1 MLLLH
6 KGCSVSFC
14 FALFRMGMTSL
25 LSSFLILVGI
35 SGLGTV
41 LGSSQGLPDSGGLH
55 SLGAAIDVIF
65 SRILEDAK
73 HELTNNHA
81 LQRCGK
87 PEAHAAGQTGA
98 RCRRALKG
106 EPEEAHEL
114 LPFLLRDEEALKL
127 WRDHFRRHVN
137 DLVKGAAEHSGADT
151 PLHGPVLKTLAEG
164 EFWNSRPAV
173 SNGALQHLRMKMQRM
188 KLAAAEEG
196 KDPELAVS
204 WEAEVSPRFKYH
216 SIKDAKRLMGTY
228 LSWYE
233 DPDKPAV
240 PLGDPL
246 PVKKFELQ
254 TPEQEEE
261 TNFDAR
267 EAFPDCKDIIGH
279 VRDQGDCGSCW
290 AFASTEAL
298 NDRFCIKTGGK
309 HLEMLSPQ
317 HTTSCCD
324 LLHCLSFGCNGGQ
337 PRMAWRW
344 FSNDGVVTGGDFD
357 ELHKGK
363 SCWPYEVPFCQHH
376 SDGPYPQCEGPLP
389 KTPKCRKDCE
399 EADYSLKVRPF
410 KDDLH
415 FASSSYSVEGRDH
428 IKKEL
433 KENGTL
439 SGAFLVFEDFL
450 LYKKGV
456 YHHVTGSPMGGHAIK
471 VIGFGSEEGREYWLA
486 VNSWNEYWGD
496 KGTFKIQMGEA
507 GIDKEFCGGEPRVPA
522 GLGPFFQ
529 QSAQDL

>member
-1 MLLLH
+1 MRLTRLFPPVFTFA
-6 KGCSVSFC
+6 GC
-14 FALFRMGMTSL
+14 T
-25 LSSFLILVGI
+25 FLGAAV
-35 SGLGTV
+35 
-41 LGSSQGLPDSGGLH
+41 GSSHAPENNELH
-55 SLGAAIDVIF
+55 SLGAAVDVIF
-65 SRILEDAK
+65 SRILDDVK
-73 HELTNNHA
+73 HELSGSHV
-81 LQRCGK
+81 LQQCRNGGAQG
-87 PEAHAAGQTGA
+87 ERAGGPP
-98 RCRRALKG
+98 CRRALHG
-106 EPEEAHEL
+106 EPEDAHEL

-127 WRDHFRRHVN
+127 WRDHFRRHMN
-137 DLVKGAAEHSGADT
+137 DLVGEAVESSGADT
-151 PLHGPVLKTLAEG
+151 PLHAPVLKTLAEK
-164 EFWNSRPAV
+164 EFWSSRPAV
-173 SNGALQHLRMKMQRM
+173 SNGALQHLRLKMQRL
-188 KLAAAEEG
+188 KLAAAEKG
-196 KDPELAVS
+196 HNPELAVS

-233 DPDKPAV
+233 DPEKPAV
-240 PLGDPL
+240 PIGEPL
-246 PVKKFELQ
+246 PVKTFEGRAGSKD
-254 TPEQEEE
+254 EDDEA
-261 TNFDAR
+261 TNFDSR
-267 EAFPDCKDIIGH
+267 EAFPYCKEVIGH

-344 FSNDGVVTGGDFD
+344 FANDGVVTGGDFND
-357 ELHKGK
+357 LHKGK

-389 KTPKCRKDCE
+389 KAPKCRKDCE
-399 EADYSLKVRPF
+399 EAEYSKKVHPF
-410 KDDLH
+410 KEDLH
-415 FASSSYSVEGRDH
+415 FASTSYSVEGRDH
-428 IKKEL
+428 IKKEI

-439 SGAFLVFEDFL
+439 TGAFLVFEDFL
-450 LYKKGV
+450 MYKKGV

-471 VIGFGSEEGREYWLA
+471 VIGFGNEDGRDYWLA

-507 GIDKEFCGGEPRVPA
+507 GIDKEFCGGEPKVSKDPNA
-522 GLGPFFQ
+522 FLQ

>member
-1 MLLLH
+1 MPFN
-6 KGCSVSFC
+6 KM
-14 FALFRMGMTSL
+14 AMTRVFFSL
-25 LSSFLILVGI
+25 AVLVGFP
-35 SGLGTV
+35 GLSAV
-41 LGSSQGLPDSGGLH
+41 LGSSEGPGNERH
-55 SLGAAIDVIF
+55 TLGTAIDMIF
-65 SRILEDAK
+65 SRILEDTA
-73 HELTNNHA
+73 HELRNGRE
-81 LQRCGK
+81 LQRCGRIGLRTQG
-87 PEAHAAGQTGA
+87 EGGA
-98 RCRRALKG
+98 RCRRVLKG
-106 EPEEAHEL
+106 EPEEAEEL
-114 LPFLLRDEEALKL
+114 LPFLLGDEDAMKL

-137 DLVKGAAEHSGADT
+137 DLVNEAAEHSGANT
-151 PLHGPVLKTLAEG
+151 PIHGPVLKTLAEG
-164 EFWNSRPAV
+164 EFWSSRPAV
-173 SNGALQHLRMKMQRM
+173 SNAALRHLRLKMQRM
-188 KLAAAEEG
+188 KLSAAEKG
-196 KDPELAVS
+196 NNPELAVS

-233 DPDKPAV
+233 DPEKPAV

-246 PVKKFELQ
+246 PVKRFELQ
-254 TPEQEEE
+254 TGEQGEEE
-261 TNFDAR
+261 ANFDAR

-298 NDRFCIKTGGK
+298 NDRFCIKTSGK
-309 HLEMLSPQ
+309 HSEMLSPQ

-324 LLHCLSFGCNGGQ
+324 LLHCLSFGCSGGQ

-344 FSNDGVVTGGDFD
+344 FANDGVVTGGDFN

-363 SCWPYEVPFCQHH
+363 TCWPYEVPFCQHH
-376 SDGPYPQCEGPLP
+376 SDGPYPQCDGPLP
-389 KTPKCRKDCE
+389 KAPKCRKDCE
-399 EADYSLKVRPF
+399 EVEYTTKVHPF

-415 FASSSYSVEGRDH
+415 FASTSYSVEGRDH

-439 SGAFLVFEDFL
+439 TGAFLVFEDFL
-450 LYKKGV
+450 MYKKGV
-456 YHHVTGSPMGGHAIK
+456 YHHVTGIPMGGHAVK
-471 VIGFGSEEGREYWLA
+471 VIGYGSEEGRDYWLA

-507 GIDKEFCGGEPRVPA
+507 GIDKEFCGGEPRVPTN
-522 GLGPFFQ
+522 LNPFLQ